1 MGKAT
6 LLWVDLEMTGLSP
19 EKDRILEVACV
30 GTDWEFNE
38 VARMTAVVKV
48 DETVIRTRMVG
59 KFWEEHKETHDALIR
74 QNRDGAPIEDVEERI
89 LEFLDENFE
98 DESIRGD
105 SKGKGKIIL
114 AGNSVHQDKKFIER
128 EMPLLNDRLH
138 YRMLDVS
145 AWKVYF
151 EAVKKKKF
159 TKRESHRALDDIEGS
174 IEELKYYLTF
184 LKD

>member
-1 MGKAT
+1 MAKAT

-30 GTDWEFNE
+30 GTDWNFNE
-38 VARMTAVVKV
+38 VAKMTAIVKV
-48 DETVIRTRMVG
+48 DEEVIKRRMVG
-59 KFWEEHKETHDALIR
+59 RFWDEHAETRAELIK
-74 QNRDGAPIEDVEERI
+74 QNQDGEPIEDVEERI

-98 DESIRGD
+98 VESIRGD

-159 TKRESHRALDDIEGS
+159 TKRETHRALDDIQGS
-174 IEELKYYLTF
+174 IDELKYYLTF

>member
-1 MGKAT
+1 MGNFLCKEHEPT
-6 LLWVDLEMTGLSP
+6 LQLTTGY
-19 EKDRILEVACV
+19 E
-30 GTDWEFNE
+30 
-38 VARMTAVVKV
+38 
-48 DETVIRTRMVG
+48 
-59 KFWEEHKETHDALIR
+59 
-74 QNRDGAPIEDVEERI
+74 QNQDGELIEDVEERI

-98 DESIRGD
+98 TESIKGD

-159 TKRESHRALDDIEGS
+159 TKRESHRALDDIQGS
-174 IEELKYYLTF
+174 IDELKYYLTF